1 MKKNIEN
8 SIKDG
13 LIMSPI
19 TNRIFLALNAA
30 NINPSKSSP
39 DAIDIK
45 KLAGGICGEALVKD
59 YIGCKKWINE

>member
-1 MKKNIEN
+1 
-8 SIKDG
+8 
-13 LIMSPI
+13 MSPI

-45 KLAGGICGEALVKD
+45 KLAGGICGEALVKY